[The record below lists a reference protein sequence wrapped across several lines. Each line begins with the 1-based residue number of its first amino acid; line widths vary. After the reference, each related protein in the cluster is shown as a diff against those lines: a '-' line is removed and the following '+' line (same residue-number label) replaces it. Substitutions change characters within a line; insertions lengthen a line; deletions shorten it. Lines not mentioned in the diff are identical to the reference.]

1 MSIFKKGKGV
11 KASEFASVQYKP
23 MAAKTNE
30 SENVKEEP
38 AQGYRL
44 EDMQAQ
50 TAELRSE
57 RPLWFRLYQNKAR
70 QEKQPYSPVLM
81 VLPSRVQAIH
91 PNVFDP
97 DKADILVGSHWYAT
111 VHPFDEVV
119 FSVYGVVLEND
130 NPAAHADWQRL
141 KNDKRV
147 KKMKNE
153 E

>member
-1 MSIFKKGKGV
+1 MKKIIFKK
-11 KASEFASVQYKP
+11 
-23 MAAKTNE
+23 KTADE
-30 SENVKEEP
+30 GRSAEQNVKEEP

-70 QEKQPYSPVLM
+70 QEKLPYSPVFM

-97 DKADILVGSHWYAT
+97 DKADILVGGHWYAT

-130 NPAAHADWQRL
+130 NPAAYADWQRL
-141 KNDKRV
+141 KNDKNSRAAA
-147 KKMKNE
+147 KAKN
-153 E
+153 